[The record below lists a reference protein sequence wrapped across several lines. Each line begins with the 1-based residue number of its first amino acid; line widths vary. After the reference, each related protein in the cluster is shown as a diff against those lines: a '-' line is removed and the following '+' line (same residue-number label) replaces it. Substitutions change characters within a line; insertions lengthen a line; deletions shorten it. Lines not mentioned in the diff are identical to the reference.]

1 MIHTLCLA
9 STGVSRAST
18 ATPAQTRP
26 AYVGDHLQRSRCCT
40 CVGVPEHL
48 LAAEHLGEAATH
60 HLEERVSDEEGG
72 EDPADL
78 NTS

>member
-1 MIHTLCLA
+1 M
-9 STGVSRAST
+9 
-18 ATPAQTRP
+18 
-26 AYVGDHLQRSRCCT
+26 GDHLQRSRCT

-48 LAAEHLGEAATH
+48 LAAEHLGEAAPH
-60 HLEERVSDEEGG
+60 HLEERVADEEGG

>member
-9 STGVSRAST
+9 STGVRRART
-18 ATPAQTRP
+18 ATPEQTGP
-26 AYVGDHLQRSRCCT
+26 AWQTIYRGAELSCT

-60 HLEERVSDEEGG
+60 HLEERIADEEGG

-78 NTS
+78 NII